1 MITLVWNDVPT
12 TQLMAAAQRVQSVA
26 DKAENKEEA
35 QEWAR
40 SAIAAATAVDPVDCN
55 LAPFQSFA
63 EALASLADEQLLKD
77 AADAL
82 AKHPQALFALA
93 AVARKQKWDDLANS
107 VMARCLAQT
116 GVMAWPQEFPYQQQW
131 KQEFEEQLVATLLKV
146 WKKRASRTVAK
157 EAVSIATESDDLDA
171 KQVEEGLKAL
181 LTPADLWPRPVQRR
195 RSTRGKQAASGRSR
209 NAGSRRPAANG
220 RSQRSSSRSRTP
232 RKTESDAS

>member
-12 TQLMAAAQRVQSVA
+12 TQLVATAQRVQRLA

-35 QEWAR
+35 QQWAR
-40 SAIAAATAVDPVDCN
+40 AAIQAAAAIEPIDCN

-63 EALASLADEQLLKD
+63 EALAALADEKLLLD

-93 AVARKQKWDDLANS
+93 AVARQQKWEDLANS

-116 GVMAWPQEFPYQQQW
+116 SVMAWPEEFPYQQQW
-131 KQEFEEQLVATLLKV
+131 KQEYEEQLVGTLLKV
-146 WKKRASRTVAK
+146 WKKRASRSVAK
-157 EAVSIATESDDLDA
+157 EAVSFATEADDLDA

-195 RSTRGKQAASGRSR
+195 RPARGKQAATGRSR
-209 NAGSRRPAANG
+209 SGGRRPA
-220 RSQRSSSRSRTP
+220 SSSRAPRSSTRSRTT
-232 RKTESDAS
+232 RKTESDAN